1 MFDMMW
7 IYEPSAWIG
16 LLTLVVLEIVLGI
29 DNLLFIAILASK
41 LPLKLQDK
49 ARYLG
54 LGLALLTRLCLIAA
68 ISWVVTLND
77 PVLSIGSLGLSVRDL
92 ILIVGGLFLLF
103 KSTSEL
109 HEKLEGR
116 DTAAHASDKAVAKAF
131 GMVVLQIVVLDAI
144 FSLDSVITA
153 VGMCEHV
160 FIMMFAVII
169 AMAVMV
175 SLSKFLTD
183 FVSSHPTLVILCLSF
198 LLMIGFSLLAD
209 GLHIHVPKGYLYAAI
224 GFSILI
230 EIFNQ
235 IARKNNLK
243 LDKNIRNN
251 SREFAAGLVLR
262 ILGAKNEN
270 HLQNIKESIV
280 SPPVDNVFAREEKD
294 LVSRVLGLDYQPV
307 KAIMTLRRDIAMVD
321 IGEPYQDVLRKMVK
335 NSFSHI
341 VAYIDDN
348 RDAPLGFIS
357 KSELL
362 EKMINSKGEVVL
374 QKLVRKPLYIPE
386 TVSVLTCI
394 EEMKRAK
401 TYTTFVVDEFGNFEG
416 IVALRDI
423 MEEIAGDLP
432 EKSEIADCVR
442 NKDGSYDIQGDMALT
457 ELERQTGCSIPM
469 DVLYHTI
476 AGYIIEKLQTVP
488 GEGTSLEAGEWL
500 ITVTKVENHT
510 IMAVNLRKINGTQS
524 GEKQSED

>member
-1 MFDMMW
+1 
-7 IYEPSAWIG
+7 
-16 LLTLVVLEIVLGI
+16 
-29 DNLLFIAILASK
+29 
-41 LPLKLQDK
+41 
-49 ARYLG
+49 
-54 LGLALLTRLCLIAA
+54 
-68 ISWVVTLND
+68 
-77 PVLSIGSLGLSVRDL
+77 
-92 ILIVGGLFLLF
+92 
-103 KSTSEL
+103 
-109 HEKLEGR
+109 
-116 DTAAHASDKAVAKAF
+116 
-131 GMVVLQIVVLDAI
+131 
-144 FSLDSVITA
+144 
-153 VGMCEHV
+153 
-160 FIMMFAVII
+160 
-169 AMAVMV
+169 
-175 SLSKFLTD
+175 
-183 FVSSHPTLVILCLSF
+183 
-198 LLMIGFSLLAD
+198 MIGFSLLAD

-262 ILGAKNEN
+262 ILGAKSEN

-476 AGYIIEKLQTVP
+476 AGYIIEIVRITFGVYAKEICDAVYNGSNLCSCEAAV
-488 GEGTSLEAGEWL
+488 GTEFPVSG
-500 ITVTKVENHT
+500 
-510 IMAVNLRKINGTQS
+510 AVDDAKRVCCKNVSVDRVIESVFVDKKAFFFDYLFSRFA
-524 GEKQSED
+524 

>member
-262 ILGAKNEN
+262 IL
-270 HLQNIKESIV
+270 
-280 SPPVDNVFAREEKD
+280 
-294 LVSRVLGLDYQPV
+294 DYQPV

-362 EKMINSKGEVVL
+362 EKIINSKGEVVL